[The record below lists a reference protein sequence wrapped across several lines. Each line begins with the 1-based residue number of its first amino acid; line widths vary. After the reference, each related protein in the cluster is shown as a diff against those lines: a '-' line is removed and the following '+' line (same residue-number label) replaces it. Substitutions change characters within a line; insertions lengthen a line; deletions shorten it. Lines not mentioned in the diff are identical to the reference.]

1 MYKLVKSFKMLQIP
15 LAASLWCA
23 LVGYSFAQTAALP
36 VQNTAITAV
45 PADQK
50 VLLLEAT
57 VNGEAA
63 GTWTFLESAGS
74 LYVPREAFAEWRV
87 TLRPE
92 VKSIFYKELEFAP
105 LMAVPGFESNIDT
118 NTQTVAINFAAS
130 SFSATRLV
138 KTADARVAV
147 SSVLPSAFFNYD
159 LNYSAS
165 SVKNSPNVKDLGLL
179 SELGASNEWGVL
191 TTSQAGRNLTNDE
204 RLGAS
209 RNWVRLET
217 TFTKNFL
224 ENNTTLRLGDTATQ
238 AGQWGRRV
246 YFGGVQYGT
255 NYGLTPNFVSQPI
268 PIISGVSSAPS
279 TVEMYVNGVLRQTS
293 SVPTGPFTIDNLPQ
307 LSAGGEAKL
316 VVRDLL
322 GRETIITQ
330 PFFTNSQLLAEGLN
344 DWSLEAGRVRKNL
357 GTSSS
362 EYGDNFASGTWRRGL
377 TNRFTFEGRAEATP
391 DIKTIGASA
400 MVALPAQALARAS
413 LVSSNSTQI
422 GTGRMW
428 VLGLEKQGLNF
439 GSYLRAQG
447 ATASFRQLGQE
458 LTTPPVK
465 LQVAGSVNY
474 STKDAGTFGLGFAR
488 ITSYDQPQTTTISAN
503 YSTRVGKD
511 SNLSISAAKV
521 NTAGTASSGAA
532 VNFSFTIPLE
542 RSESTTG
549 STLISS
555 TANHAD
561 NSDDFA
567 ISATHSAEA
576 ENGVDWRVSAGLQNS
591 NPRAEGGVAYS
602 GRYGR
607 VTSDI
612 SASRDQSA
620 VRFGATGGAVVADG
634 HFFATKRV
642 DNSFGIAEVAG
653 YPNIGIGLGGNSMT
667 KTNADGIAL
676 IPRLMPFQN
685 NAIRIDPTELP
696 ISAEIDS
703 IEQFAVPAYRSAVKV
718 IFPVRSGRGALI
730 KINLAD
736 GFPAPAGA
744 IIYLGQEKQEFY
756 VARRGEAF
764 VTGLQP
770 TNRLT
775 LNWNG
780 KSCQFDVTLPAATD
794 DDIARVGPV
803 TCEGVTR

>member
-1 MYKLVKSFKMLQIP
+1 MNKLAGSFKLLQVP
-15 LAASLWCA
+15 LGASLWCA
-23 LVGYSFAQTAALP
+23 LVGAALAQSAPVVATDVPKTAAK
-36 VQNTAITAV
+36 V
-45 PADQK
+45 DQK
-50 VLLLEAT
+50 VLLLEVT
-57 VNGEAA
+57 VNGEAV
-63 GTWTFLESAGS
+63 GTWTFLESDGS

-118 NTQTVAINFAAS
+118 NSQTAAITFAGS
-130 SFSATRLV
+130 SFSATKLIKSV
-138 KTADARVAV
+138 DARVAV

-179 SELGASNEWGVL
+179 SELGASNAWGVL
-191 TTSQAGRNLTNDE
+191 TTSQAGRNLTNE
-204 RLGAS
+204 QRLGAS
-209 RNWVRLET
+209 RQWVRLET

-224 ENNTTLRLGDTATQ
+224 DSNATLRLGDTATQ

-246 YFGGVQYGT
+246 YFGGIQYGS

-330 PFFTNSQLLAEGLN
+330 PFFTNSQLLAKGLN
-344 DWSLEAGRVRKNL
+344 DWSIEAGRVRKNL
-357 GTSSS
+357 GTSSAD
-362 EYGDNFASGTWRRGL
+362 YGDNFASGTWRRGL
-377 TNRFTFEGRAEATP
+377 NDRLTVEGRAEITP
-391 DIKTIGASA
+391 DVKTMGASA

-413 LVSSNSTQI
+413 LVSSQATNLGS
-422 GTGRMW
+422 GNMW

-447 ATASFRQLGQE
+447 ATANFRQLGQD
-458 LTTPPVK
+458 LAAPPAK
-465 LQVAGSVNY
+465 LQLAGSVSY
-474 STKDAGTFGLGFAR
+474 STKNAGSIGLGFAR
-488 ITSYDQPQTTTISAN
+488 ITNYDQPQTTTFSAN

-521 NTAGTASSGAA
+521 NTAGATSSGTA
-532 VNFSFTIPLE
+532 VNFSFTMPLE
-542 RSESTTG
+542 RTEGVAG
-549 STLISS
+549 STVISS
-555 TANHAD
+555 TYNHAD
-561 NSDDFA
+561 KSDDFA
-567 ISATHSAEA
+567 ISASHSAEV
-576 ENGVDWRVSAGLQNS
+576 ENGIDWRVAAGLQQS
-591 NPRAEGGVAYS
+591 NARAQGGVTYS
-602 GRYGR
+602 GRYGQL
-607 VTSDI
+607 TGDI
-612 SASRDQSA
+612 SAAKEQSA
-620 VRFGATGGAVVADG
+620 VRLGATGGAVVADG

-718 IFPVRSGRGALI
+718 IFPVRTGRGALI

-736 GFPAPAGA
+736 GLPAPAGA

-764 VTGLQP
+764 VTGLQVA
-770 TNRLT
+770 NRLT